1 MRNFMI
7 CAAGIASAMT
17 LLIAIGEAAPATLGD
32 AVYRSEEVTR
42 PAITPQPNQF
52 WESREYYW
60 YDFQSAGS
68 FS

>member
-1 MRNFMI
+1 
-7 CAAGIASAMT
+7 MT

-32 AVYRSEEVTR
+32 AVYRSEEVAR
-42 PAITPQPNQF
+42 PAITPQPIQF
-52 WESREYYW
+52 WESRGYYW